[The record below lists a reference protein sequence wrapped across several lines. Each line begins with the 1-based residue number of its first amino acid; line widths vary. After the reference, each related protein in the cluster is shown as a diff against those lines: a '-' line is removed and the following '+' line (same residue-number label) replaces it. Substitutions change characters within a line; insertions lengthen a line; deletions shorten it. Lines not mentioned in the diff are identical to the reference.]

1 MKSSIEKKFIK
12 PRFAGLIAFAIFII
26 ILQVVFSFYGN
37 QHASK
42 LPDVVFFKT
51 EKAEP
56 DLILS
61 EFNPNTLSPEQWKK
75 LGFTDKQVST
85 ILKYKDVV
93 GGQFT
98 SKKQLQKCYAVSK
111 SKFEQLAPFILLPDD
126 RSQTKFS
133 YSESSKEKKL
143 NIKSKFNPD
152 RFSQNDWMNLGF
164 SEGQANAILKYKNY
178 LGGSFQSKE
187 KFKACFIISDENYRQ
202 ISPYLLLP
210 ETAPERSQTSFASF
224 SKTPVQQKDFDP
236 NELTLEE
243 WKNLEFSENQAK
255 VILNYKEKI
264 LKGYFKTIDDV
275 KNCFVISDKKFS
287 ELKPYIKIKLQNFPA
302 VTTISTTAESKPVKN
317 TVVTDFSN
325 IDLNSITFRQLI
337 EFGFDEKTAGSL
349 IGFRKKL
356 GGFVNTQQILD
367 TYNIDTE
374 LAKKLINTC
383 TLDESKVEKHT
394 LADAPEEWLKN
405 HPYFKYSADRII
417 YFRITYPDD
426 KKIWKFLKL
435 KPEYETRMKWY
446 VK

>member
-1 MKSSIEKKFIK
+1 MKSSIEKKFAK
-12 PRFAGLIAFAIFII
+12 PRFAGLFAFAVFII
-26 ILQVVFSFYGN
+26 LLQMAFSFYRS
-37 QHASK
+37 QQTSK
-42 LPDVVFFKT
+42 PLDVVFFKT
-51 EKAEP
+51 ERAES
-56 DLILS
+56 DLILY
-61 EFNPNTLSPEQWKK
+61 EFNPNTLAPEQWKK

-98 SKKQLQKCYAVSK
+98 SKKQLQKCYAISN
-111 SKFEQLAPFILLPDD
+111 SKFEQLAPFILLPDNH
-126 RSQTKFS
+126 SQNKFS
-133 YSESSKEKKL
+133 YSESSKKKKL

-152 RFSQNDWMNLGF
+152 RFSQNDWVTLGF

-187 KFKACFIISDENYRQ
+187 KFKACFIISDENYQ
-202 ISPYLLLP
+202 LLSPFLLLP

-224 SKTPVQQKDFDP
+224 SKASVPQKKFDP
-236 NELTLEE
+236 NELTLED
-243 WKNLEFSENQAK
+243 WKNLGFSENQAK
-255 VILNYKEKI
+255 VILNYKEKT

-287 ELKPYIKIKLQNFPA
+287 ELKPYIEIKPQNFPT
-302 VTTISTTAESKPVKN
+302 VTTISTTAESKPAKN
-317 TVVTDFSN
+317 MVVTDFSN
-325 IDLNSITFRQLI
+325 TDLNSITFRQLI
-337 EFGFDEKTAGSL
+337 EFGFDEKVAGSL

-367 TYNIDTE
+367 TQNIDTE

-383 TLDESKVEKHT
+383 TLDDSKVEKYT

-417 YFRITYPDD
+417 YYRITYPDD

-446 VK
+446 IK